1 MKKILTFLFIAYCSL
16 IFAQTGWT
24 QYYDPFPVDG
34 YWGHDVIKCS
44 DEGYVVNGSCYIE
57 DPWNPGN
64 YLEHYGF
71 TLKIDIEGN
80 LEWVKKDTVSFIP
93 MNQASAILQ
102 SSDGGFISAVI
113 PWLAGQGALIKRDA
127 DGNREWTINPD
138 MWIHS
143 MTNTNDGNII
153 IAGAGWDDVLLKK
166 ISLGGSVMWEETF
179 SISWF
184 NSVVES
190 SDGCLLLTGI
200 QAQNVYVTKTDADG
214 DTLWTR
220 TYDAYGSWDQGNS
233 IIETN
238 NNEILVVGRIS
249 LPNTAGFIWL
259 LDSFGNTIWLEEV
272 DIDFGWEHEDYN
284 ILWEME
290 TTGGAG
296 GDHCF
301 CVDGEYIIWPES
313 GSSFILHKAIP
324 DQNSENENII
334 NKKKSLLSNYPNP
347 FNPSTTISYTLS
359 ESGFVDLSIYN
370 TKAQKIKSLVNEFK
384 TKGVWNIEWNGLD
397 LNNKNVGSG
406 IYFVNMKINNRLK
419 KIHKILLIK

>member
-190 SDGCLLLTGI
+190 SDG
-200 QAQNVYVTKTDADG
+200 
-214 DTLWTR
+214 
-220 TYDAYGSWDQGNS
+220 
-233 IIETN
+233 II
-238 NNEILVVGRIS
+238 
-249 LPNTAGFIWL
+249 
-259 LDSFGNTIWLEEV
+259 
-272 DIDFGWEHEDYN
+272 
-284 ILWEME
+284 
-290 TTGGAG
+290 
-296 GDHCF
+296 
-301 CVDGEYIIWPES
+301 
-313 GSSFILHKAIP
+313 
-324 DQNSENENII
+324 
-334 NKKKSLLSNYPNP
+334 
-347 FNPSTTISYTLS
+347 
-359 ESGFVDLSIYN
+359 
-370 TKAQKIKSLVNEFK
+370 
-384 TKGVWNIEWNGLD
+384 
-397 LNNKNVGSG
+397 
-406 IYFVNMKINNRLK
+406 
-419 KIHKILLIK
+419 

>member
-1 MKKILTFLFIAYCSL
+1 
-16 IFAQTGWT
+16 
-24 QYYDPFPVDG
+24 
-34 YWGHDVIKCS
+34 
-44 DEGYVVNGSCYIE
+44 
-57 DPWNPGN
+57 
-64 YLEHYGF
+64 
-71 TLKIDIEGN
+71 
-80 LEWVKKDTVSFIP
+80 
-93 MNQASAILQ
+93 
-102 SSDGGFISAVI
+102 
-113 PWLAGQGALIKRDA
+113 
-127 DGNREWTINPD
+127 
-138 MWIHS
+138 
-143 MTNTNDGNII
+143 
-153 IAGAGWDDVLLKK
+153 
-166 ISLGGSVMWEETF
+166 
-179 SISWF
+179 
-184 NSVVES
+184 
-190 SDGCLLLTGI
+190 LLTGI

-272 DIDFGWEHEDYN
+272 DIDFGWEHWSVAEYQENEYIAFCSFNYEGKFYGFNEDYN